1 MATTLINMDIP
12 TFTLLMIFAYM
23 FTLNNLNG
31 ITSASQTIQ
40 DLSNQAT
47 EVEPEFDGTIT
58 NVTFPAGREAVLTC
72 SVKNL
77 DKFKVGWLRA
87 SDQTV
92 LALANRVVSHNP
104 RITVVH
110 EDMRTWRLRIRQLRE
125 TDRGCYMC
133 QINTSPM
140 KKQIGCIDVQVPP
153 NIVDEES
160 SADIAVQEG
169 EDAILICRATGHPPP
184 RVTWKREDGDFMLLR
199 KAGSRELIKV
209 DSYNGSELRL
219 PRLERRQMGA
229 YLCIASND
237 VPPAVSKR
245 VSLSV
250 HFAPSVRAPSQLLG
264 APLGSDVQLECHVEA
279 SPTPVSYWLKGGRVP
294 SSGYLPGGGIGIGQ
308 EVGQPR
314 PEMLLDG
321 PKYMI
326 TEKRNGFRGIMTLLV
341 RSFSPSDVGTYHCV
355 STNSLGRAEGTL
367 RLYEIKIHGSNGIG
381 DSDQLNIIGGL
392 AEATRDRGNNSG
404 SNSVIKSNISTFLL
418 AMTSL
423 GIYLVTSTIS
433 LVVVNSAQNN
443 KAVETR

>member
-1 MATTLINMDIP
+1 MNWIHNINKIM
-12 TFTLLMIFAYM
+12 
-23 FTLNNLNG
+23 
-31 ITSASQTIQ
+31 TS
-40 DLSNQAT
+40 D
-47 EVEPEFDGTIT
+47 
-58 NVTFPAGREAVLTC
+58 NVT
-72 SVKNL
+72 
-77 DKFKVGWLRA
+77 
-87 SDQTV
+87 
-92 LALANRVVSHNP
+92 LAIVV
-104 RITVVH
+104 
-110 EDMRTWRLRIRQLRE
+110 
-125 TDRGCYMC
+125 
-133 QINTSPM
+133 
-140 KKQIGCIDVQVPP
+140 
-153 NIVDEES
+153 ES
-160 SADIAVQEG
+160 
-169 EDAILICRATGHPPP
+169 
-184 RVTWKREDGDFMLLR
+184 F
-199 KAGSRELIKV
+199 
-209 DSYNGSELRL
+209 NGSELRL

-294 SSGYLPGGGIGIGQ
+294 QNGFIAGIGGIGNGL

-392 AEATRDRGNNSG
+392 AEATRDRGNSG
-404 SNSVIKSNISTFLL
+404 SKSVIKSSTNQIITSILL
-418 AMTSL
+418 VMTSL
-423 GIYLVTSTIS
+423 GIYFLTSTIS
-433 LVVVNSAQNN
+433 LVVVNSVQNN
-443 KAVETR
+443 DALVIR